1 MIEGSLA
8 RRYAKAL
15 LELGQEAGKADLFG
29 TQLAAFVALLLANDS
44 QLHAAMTNP
53 SLTAAER
60 KSVLEALI
68 PRMAFDPMM
77 VNFLRLVLE
86 KERFAA
92 LPAISREYRSLADV
106 LANRVRATVTTA
118 APASLALQSEIARAL
133 SSATGKTVVV
143 QAEVDPSLLGGLV
156 ARVGGRVFDASLRTR
171 LESLQVTLATT
182 ALG

>member
-1 MIEGSLA
+1 MIDGSLA

-15 LELGQEAGKADLFG
+15 LELGQEAGKADLYG
-29 TQLAAFVALLLANDS
+29 TQLAAFVALLLANNG
-44 QLHAAMTNP
+44 QLQGVMSNP
-53 SLTAAER
+53 SFTAAER
-60 KSVLEALI
+60 KSVLEAVL
-68 PRMAFDPMM
+68 PQAALEPMM
-77 VNFLRLVLE
+77 MNFLRLVLE

-92 LPAISREYRSLADV
+92 LPDIAREYRSLADS
-106 LANRVRATVTTA
+106 LANRVRATVITA
-118 APASLALQSEIARAL
+118 APASSALQSEIARAL

-143 QAEVDPSLLGGLV
+143 EASVDPSLLGGLV